1 MKNNDETLTV
11 DTNENY
17 NLNEPLF
24 YSIDEIKFNDTEN
37 YIIKL
42 MKDYGRDEDYIMQHV
57 IFDEYPWDYKYI
69 IQLIN
74 EIGLDE
80 ERILNRIIDEE
91 QLDKWKEITQ
101 EQIYMTI
108 SIIKGLYKG
117 GIHEKL
123 HFKDGGVRAI
133 FQLSIEEKTRIN
145 EKDETEK
152 FYQGRKNGYYTI
164 YHETGQLMKR
174 GFYRDDVSV
183 DLFEEYNVNG
193 ELIKKINYKYGLD
206 KSICEL

>member
-91 QLDKWKEITQ
+91 QLDEWKEITQ

-152 FYQGRKNGYYTI
+152 FYQGRKKWI
-164 YHETGQLMKR
+164 L
-174 GFYRDDVSV
+174 
-183 DLFEEYNVNG
+183 YN
-193 ELIKKINYKYGLD
+193 I
-206 KSICEL
+206 S